1 MAVNRNFQLIV
12 EGDVETT
19 RFLEEIKKQLYPK
32 MKKGFADYVTKYL
45 IPRIK
50 KRLGNAERPHQRT
63 PGPSGIIN
71 KAGGYGVPKNNEQY
85 AEWKSSRTNLP
96 MVGDEPARTL
106 IATGYLLD
114 SVNLLS
120 LKDTAEGWVASVG
133 SLNMLRPSAEPFSGS
148 PGSGTAIVDKR
159 QIRNLELWQIL
170 EEKKYKVW
178 AVEFEDVR
186 LDAEVLALRLIVKTI
201 EELANEFARKAK

>member
-1 MAVNRNFQLIV
+1 MAVRRDFFLVV
-12 EGDVETT
+12 EGLDETEA
-19 RFLEEIKKQLYPK
+19 FINAIKTNLYPK
-32 MKKGFADYVTKYL
+32 MKSGFADYVNKYL

-71 KAGGYGVPKNNEQY
+71 KAGGYGVPKNNEEY
-85 AEWKSSRTNLP
+85 ANWKSSRTNLP
-96 MVGDEPARTL
+96 IVGDEPARTL

-120 LKDTAEGWVASVG
+120 LKDTINEWQANVG
-133 SLNMLRPSAEPFSGS
+133 SMNMLRPSADPFSG
-148 PGSGTAIVDKR
+148 PAGSGPAVIDKR

-170 EEKKYKVW
+170 EEKNYKVW
-178 AVEFEDVR
+178 SVEYNDVR
-186 LDAEVLALRLIVKTI
+186 LDAEVLALRLIKKTI
-201 EELANEFARKAK
+201 EELANEFAKKA